1 MVDTAEVLHLT
12 IAHLGLSAGGVAA
25 SAAVAVPLGI
35 AVTRPGR
42 RRAARTVLAVA
53 GMLQTIPSLAVIALA
68 MIAFGLGWKA
78 AVVALVLYGF
88 LPVLHNTIAG
98 LEAVPAD
105 LLEAATGLGLSP
117 GQVFRQV
124 EWPVALPVVLAGLRT
139 CTVLTI
145 GTAALAAEIGA
156 PCLGN
161 LIFQGVS
168 TSSLDLTLAGA
179 IPTALLA
186 VAADLGLGAAER
198 RWVPAGVRA

>member
-1 MVDTAEVLHLT
+1 MVDLAEVLRLT
-12 IAHLGLSAGGVAA
+12 IAHLGLSAAGVAA
-25 SAAVAVPLGI
+25 AAAAAIPVGI

-42 RRAARTVLAVA
+42 RRMARVALAIA

-68 MIAFGLGWKA
+68 MIVLGLGWKS
-78 AVVALVLYGF
+78 AVIALVLYGF

-98 LEAVPAD
+98 LEGVPAD
-105 LLEAATGLGLSP
+105 LREAAAGLGLSP
-117 GQVFRQV
+117 RQVLWQV

-139 CTVLTI
+139 CVVLTI

-186 VAADLGLGAAER
+186 VAADLSLGVAER
-198 RWVPAGVRA
+198 WWVPAGVRA

>member
-1 MVDTAEVLHLT
+1 MIDYAEVARLAAAHAGLT
-12 IAHLGLSAGGVAA
+12 AAGVAV
-25 SAAVAVPLGI
+25 SAAIAVPTGI

-42 RRAARTVLAVA
+42 QKLAAAVLALA
-53 GMLQTIPSLAVIALA
+53 GALQTIPSLAVIALA
-68 MIAFGLGWKA
+68 TALLGLGWLPA
-78 AVVALVLYGF
+78 IVALVLYGF
-88 LPVLHNTIAG
+88 LPVLHNTVAG
-98 LEAVPAD
+98 FEGVPAD
-105 LLEAATGLGLSP
+105 LRDAATGLGLSER
-117 GQVFRQV
+117 QVLWQV

-139 CTVLTI
+139 CVVLTI

-186 VAADLGLGAAER
+186 VVADLGLGAAER
-198 RWVPAGVRA
+198 QLVSRGLRA